1 MTRRDWLLLLIA
13 HDASERG
20 LEPVRVQK
28 ALFLLA
34 QEGDIPPE
42 EQYQFVAYNYGPM
55 SVRVYRDVSA
65 LVHAG
70 LAEHVPVPGY
80 TWQPVRATA
89 AGRRQ
94 AAALLAEA
102 SPADHLAIAR
112 LHAIH
117 HLVTALG
124 FAELLEAI
132 YRRYPEFASRSV
144 FRRRRR

>member
-13 HDASERG
+13 HDASPRG

-34 QEGDIPPE
+34 REGDIPPG
-42 EQYQFVAYNYGPM
+42 EQYRFVPYNYGPM
-55 SVRVYRDVSA
+55 SVGVYRDVAA
-65 LVHAG
+65 LVSAG
-70 LAEHVPVPGY
+70 LVEAVPVPGY
-80 TWQPVRATA
+80 TWQPVRATR
-89 AGRRQ
+89 AGRAQ
-94 AAALLAEA
+94 AAAIERRA
-102 SPADHLAIAR
+102 SPVDRLAIAR
-112 LHAIH
+112 LRAIH

-124 FAELLEAI
+124 FAELLETI

>member
-1 MTRRDWLLLLIA
+1 MTRRDWLMLLIA
-13 HDASERG
+13 HDTSQRG

-34 QEGDIPPE
+34 HEGDIPPAE
-42 EQYQFVAYNYGPM
+42 RYRFVPYNYGPM
-55 SVRVYRDVSA
+55 SVRVYRDVAA
-65 LVHAG
+65 LVAAG
-70 LAEHVPVPGY
+70 LVEPVAVPGY
-80 TWQPVRATA
+80 TWQPVRATP
-89 AGRRQ
+89 AGRQ
-94 AAALLAEA
+94 HAAALEAAA
-102 SPADHLAIAR
+102 SPADRLGIAR

-124 FAELLEAI
+124 FAELLETI